1 MRHADSCQQPRRLPM
16 KGVSWV
22 LLLLLL
28 CGCSDRNPLLPR
40 SGGRPFEVLIAGD
53 RDSAVYQE
61 LDADVEGLPQ
71 SEPSFDISSIQGED
85 IGQALRLSHLIVKV
99 SINPQVFTA
108 TRIRYAK
115 NVDAEPQMVVYVGSP
130 SEQALKADMPRLGPQ
145 LRMLLNRAELNNQIL
160 RLREKHNIKMEE
172 EIRRLFGIDL
182 WIPVDMTSSKK
193 GKDFLWLS
201 NNAPT
206 GMQNICI
213 YLGTNRD
220 SVMKANIKGE
230 TDAMYMATV
239 HESVR
244 RTREK
249 GKSGIRLI
257 TRGLWE
263 MEGDAMGGPFISHTL
278 DDSIRHREIT
288 VEGFVYAPEMKKRNL
303 MRQLE
308 AVLYTLKIKE

>member
-1 MRHADSCQQPRRLPM
+1 M
-16 KGVSWV
+16 KGVSWA

-28 CGCSDRNPLLPR
+28 CSCSDRSPLLR
-40 SGGRPFEVLIAGD
+40 GGGGRPFEVLLAGD
-53 RDSAVYQE
+53 RDSTVYQE

-71 SEPSFDISSIQGED
+71 SEPSFDISSLQGED

-115 NVDAEPQMVVYVGSP
+115 NVDAEPQMVVYIGSP
-130 SEQALKADMPRLGPQ
+130 SVQALKADMPKLGPQ

-172 EIRRLFGIDL
+172 EIRRRFGIDL

-201 NNAPT
+201 NNATT

-213 YLGTNRD
+213 YFGTNRD

-230 TDAMYMATV
+230 TDDMYMATV

-244 RTREK
+244 RTRERT
-249 GKSGIRLI
+249 KSGTRLI
-257 TRGLWE
+257 TKGLWE

-278 DDSIRHREIT
+278 DDSIRHRVIT

-308 AVLYTLKIKE
+308 AVLYTLKVKE

>member
-1 MRHADSCQQPRRLPM
+1 
-16 KGVSWV
+16 V
-22 LLLLLL
+22 LL
-28 CGCSDRNPLLPR
+28 
-40 SGGRPFEVLIAGD
+40 AGD
-53 RDSAVYQE
+53 RDSTVYQE

-71 SEPSFDISSIQGED
+71 SEPSFDISSLQGED

-115 NVDAEPQMVVYVGSP
+115 NVDAEPQMVVYIGSP
-130 SEQALKADMPRLGPQ
+130 SVQALKADMPKLGPQ

-172 EIRRLFGIDL
+172 EIRRRFGIDL
-182 WIPVDMTSSKK
+182 WIPVDMASSKK

-201 NNAPT
+201 NNATT

-213 YLGTNRD
+213 YFGTNRD

-230 TDAMYMATV
+230 TDDMYMATV

-244 RTREK
+244 RTRERT
-249 GKSGIRLI
+249 KSGTRLI
-257 TRGLWE
+257 TKGLWE

-278 DDSIRHREIT
+278 DDSIRHRVIT

-308 AVLYTLKIKE
+308 AVLYTLKVKE

>member
-1 MRHADSCQQPRRLPM
+1 M
-16 KGVSWV
+16 KGVSWA

-28 CGCSDRNPLLPR
+28 CSCSDRSPLLPR
-40 SGGRPFEVLIAGD
+40 SGGRPFEVLLAGD
-53 RDSAVYQE
+53 RDSTVYQE

-71 SEPSFDISSIQGED
+71 SEPSFDISSLQGED

-115 NVDAEPQMVVYVGSP
+115 NVDAEPQMVVYIGSP
-130 SEQALKADMPRLGPQ
+130 SVQALKADMPKLGPQ

-172 EIRRLFGIDL
+172 EIRRRFGIDL

-193 GKDFLWLS
+193 GKDFLWPS
-201 NNAPT
+201 NNATT

-213 YLGTNRD
+213 YFGTNRD

-230 TDAMYMATV
+230 TDDMYMATV

-244 RTREK
+244 RTRERT
-249 GKSGIRLI
+249 KSGTRLI
-257 TRGLWE
+257 TKGLWE

-278 DDSIRHREIT
+278 DDSIRHRVIT

-308 AVLYTLKIKE
+308 AVLYTLKVKE

>member
-1 MRHADSCQQPRRLPM
+1 M
-16 KGVSWV
+16 KGVSWA

-28 CGCSDRNPLLPR
+28 CSCSDRSPLLPR
-40 SGGRPFEVLIAGD
+40 SGGRPFEVLLAGD
-53 RDSAVYQE
+53 RDSTVYQE

-71 SEPSFDISSIQGED
+71 SEPSFDISSLQGED

-115 NVDAEPQMVVYVGSP
+115 NVDAEPQMVVYIGSP
-130 SEQALKADMPRLGPQ
+130 SVQALKADMPKLGPQ

-172 EIRRLFGIDL
+172 EIRRRFGIDL

-201 NNAPT
+201 NNATT

-213 YLGTNRD
+213 YFGTNRD

-230 TDAMYMATV
+230 TDDMYMATV

-244 RTREK
+244 RTRERT
-249 GKSGIRLI
+249 KSGTRLI
-257 TRGLWE
+257 TKGLWE

-278 DDSIRHREIT
+278 DDSIRHRVIT

-308 AVLYTLKIKE
+308 AVLYTLKVKE

>member
-1 MRHADSCQQPRRLPM
+1 M
-16 KGVSWV
+16 
-22 LLLLLL
+22 
-28 CGCSDRNPLLPR
+28 
-40 SGGRPFEVLIAGD
+40 
-53 RDSAVYQE
+53 
-61 LDADVEGLPQ
+61 
-71 SEPSFDISSIQGED
+71 
-85 IGQALRLSHLIVKV
+85 IVKV

-115 NVDAEPQMVVYVGSP
+115 NVDAEPQMVVYIGSP
-130 SEQALKADMPRLGPQ
+130 SVQALKADMPKLGPQ

-172 EIRRLFGIDL
+172 EIRRRFGIDL

-201 NNAPT
+201 NNATT

-213 YLGTNRD
+213 YFGTNRD

-230 TDAMYMATV
+230 TDDMYMATV

-244 RTREK
+244 RTRERT
-249 GKSGIRLI
+249 KSGTRLI
-257 TRGLWE
+257 TKGLWE

-278 DDSIRHREIT
+278 DDSIRHRVIT

-308 AVLYTLKIKE
+308 AVLYTLKVKE